1 MRKTSVNRAPWGI
14 LACLL
19 TAVIGCGRSD
29 GRLLQAI
36 AKSGQD
42 KRPVYPLAGK
52 VTIDSQIP
60 PSAAPNQK
68 LIVMLFDRA
77 QPKLNVNQRPYVE
90 CNAQGEFSFTTYKA
104 GDGIDPGDYVIVFAQ
119 LTLDRT
125 DDSYRGPDALKNLY
139 NDPDKNGTNP
149 EFSIK
154 HEAPGKS
161 NYAFNLAVAGQE
173 PVVEPGPR
181 AVTVIPND

>member
-1 MRKTSVNRAPWGI
+1 MRKASVNLAPWGI

-19 TAVIGCGRSD
+19 TAAIGCGHSD
-29 GRLLQAI
+29 ARLLQAI
-36 AKSGQD
+36 AKTGHD

-52 VTIDSQIP
+52 VTIDGQIP

-77 QPKLNVNQRPYVE
+77 QPKLTVNQRPYVE
-90 CNAQGEFSFTTYKA
+90 CNLQGEFAFTTYKV
-104 GDGIDPGDYVIVFAQ
+104 GDGIFPGDYVIVFAQ

-139 NDPDKNGTNP
+139 SDPDKNATNP

-161 NYAFNLAVAGQE
+161 NYVFNLAVAGQE
-173 PVVEPGPR
+173 AVSEPGPR
-181 AVTVIPND
+181 SVTTIPNE

>member
-1 MRKTSVNRAPWGI
+1 MRKAAANLAPWGI

-19 TAVIGCGRSD
+19 TCLLTAAIGCGRSD
-29 GRLLQAI
+29 QRLLQAI
-36 AKSGQD
+36 GKTGRER
-42 KRPVYPLAGK
+42 RPVCPLAGK
-52 VTIDSQIP
+52 VTIDGQIP

-90 CNAQGEFSFTTYKA
+90 CNSQGEFSFTTYKT

-119 LTLDRT
+119 LTLNRS
-125 DDSYRGPDALKNLY
+125 DDSYQGPDGLKNLY

-154 HEAPGKS
+154 HEAPENRMTCS
-161 NYAFNLAVAGQE
+161 TSPWRVRR
-173 PVVEPGPR
+173 PSSSR
-181 AVTVIPND
+181 ARAP